1 MAKNCFVE
9 KEPAGYQF
17 LRNTSGDEVV
27 AGEFCIIGGFA
38 AIAQETIA
46 ANAWGNFLTGS
57 GALVQSAKL
66 TTSDDTFGTPGAYV
80 YWNDTTKS
88 FSDTLQVG
96 YYKVGQLN
104 TAKVDGVIAFN
115 KFERAE
121 IVPSDVATIE
131 ELVETIEELV
141 NANAELG
148 GRSFMK
154 KAVLS
159 STDAAT
165 PVHLLTDEDVGEG
178 KKAYVSK
185 IYFSVD
191 GGTAWA
197 TTENVT
203 LQDTAE
209 TVGLTVD
216 ADGLTANAMFDEGGE
231 KVMLA
236 APIADG
242 AGFTEGKGLDIA
254 GNANGTAGSDLIVTV
269 FGCIM

>member
-17 LRNTSGDEVV
+17 LQNTSGDEVV

-46 ANAWGNFLTGS
+46 ADAWGNFLTGS

-66 TTSDDTFGTPGAYV
+66 SDTYNTFGTPGAYV
-80 YWNDTTKS
+80 YWDNTDKS
-88 FSDTLQVG
+88 FSDTLEVG

-104 TAKVDGVIAFN
+104 TAKADGVIAFN

-121 IVPSDVATIE
+121 IVPSGFADLE
-131 ELVETIEELV
+131 EVV
-141 NANAELG
+141 NANAALG
-148 GRSFMK
+148 GRFFK
-154 KAVLS
+154 KTATLA

-165 PVHLLTDEDVGEG
+165 AEHLLTDEEVGTG
-178 KKAYVSK
+178 NKVYVSK

-191 GGTAWA
+191 GENAWA
-197 TTENVT
+197 GTTNVT
-203 LQDTAE
+203 LQDTDAVVGA
-209 TVGLTVD
+209 TVAVAGLTDD
-216 ADGLTANAMFDEGGE
+216 ATFDEGDAKVALGE
-231 KVMLA
+231 A
-236 APIADG
+236 IADG
-242 AGFTEGKGLDIA
+242 VGFTAGKGLVIVGDV
-254 GNANGTAGSDLIVTV
+254 NGTAGSDLIVTV

>member
-17 LRNTSGDEVV
+17 LRNTSGAKVV

-66 TTSDDTFGTPGAYV
+66 TSSEDTFDTPGAYV
-80 YWNDTTKS
+80 YWNNSDKS
-88 FSDTLQVG
+88 FSDTVNVG

-104 TAKVDGVIAFN
+104 TVKSRGVIAFN
-115 KFERAE
+115 KFEKAE
-121 IVPSDVATIE
+121 IVASDVAT
-131 ELVETIEELV
+131 LQAVVE
-141 NANAELG
+141 ANAALG
-148 GRSFMK
+148 GRFFK
-154 KAVLS
+154 KTATLTS
-159 STDAAT
+159 AAAAT
-165 PVHLLTDEDVGEG
+165 PVHLLTNVEVGAG

-185 IYFSVD
+185 VYLSVD
-191 GGTAWA
+191 GADDWA
-197 TTENVT
+197 TTTNVT
-203 LQDTAE
+203 LQDTAD
-209 TVGLTVD
+209 TPVVGLTAAV
-216 ADGLTANAMFDEGGE
+216 AGLKGNAMIDEGNTN
-231 KVMLA
+231 VTLA

-242 AGFTEGKGLDIA
+242 AGFTTAKGLDIA
-254 GNANGTAGSDLIVTV
+254 GNANGTGSDLIVTV

>member
-17 LRNTSGDEVV
+17 LRNTSGAEVV

-57 GALVQSAKL
+57 GALVQSAEL
-66 TTSDDTFGTPGAYV
+66 TAAEDTFGTPGAYV
-80 YWNDTTKS
+80 YWNNTDKS
-88 FSDTLQVG
+88 FSDTVTTG

-104 TAKVDGVIAFN
+104 TAKADGVIAFN

-121 IVPSDVATIE
+121 IVSSDVATLE
-131 ELVETIEELV
+131 AVVT
-141 NANAELG
+141 ANAALG
-148 GRSFMK
+148 GRFFK
-154 KAVLS
+154 KTAKLTS
-159 STDAAT
+159 AAAAT
-165 PVHLLTDEDVGEG
+165 PVHLLTDAEVGAG

-185 IYFSVD
+185 VYMSVD
-191 GGTAWA
+191 GAVNWGTTA
-197 TTENVT
+197 TVT
-203 LQDTAE
+203 LQDTAGSPV
-209 TVGLTVD
+209 VGLTAAV
-216 ADGLTANAMFDEGGE
+216 AGLTANAMIDEGDTN
-231 KVMLA
+231 VTLA

-242 AGFTEGKGLDIA
+242 AGFTAAKGLDIA
-254 GNANGTAGSDLIVTV
+254 GNANGTGSDLIVTV

>member
-17 LRNTSGDEVV
+17 LRNTSGAEVV

-66 TTSDDTFGTPGAYV
+66 TTSEDTFGTPGAYV
-80 YWNDTTKS
+80 YWNNTDKS
-88 FSDTLQVG
+88 FSDTVTTG

-104 TAKVDGVIAFN
+104 TAKAAGVIAFN

-121 IVPSDVATIE
+121 IVSSDVATLE
-131 ELVETIEELV
+131 AVVT
-141 NANAELG
+141 ANAALG
-148 GRSFMK
+148 GRFFK
-154 KAVLS
+154 KTATLTS
-159 STDAAT
+159 AAAAT
-165 PVHLLTDEDVGEG
+165 PVHILTDADVGSG
-178 KKAYVSK
+178 KRAYVSK

-197 TTENVT
+197 TTANVT
-203 LQDTAE
+203 LRDTAG
-209 TVGLTVD
+209 TPVVGATVD
-216 ADGLTANAMFDEGGE
+216 VAGLIANAMIDEGNTN
-231 KVMLA
+231 VTLA
-236 APIADG
+236 APIANG
-242 AGFTEGKGLDIA
+242 AGFTAGKGLDIV
-254 GNANGTAGSDLIVTV
+254 GDKVGTGSNLIVTV

>member
-17 LRNTSGDEVV
+17 LRNTTGAEVV

-57 GALVQSAKL
+57 GALIQSAEL
-66 TTSDDTFGTPGAYV
+66 TTAEDTFGTPGAYV
-80 YWNDTTKS
+80 YWNNTDKS
-88 FSDTLQVG
+88 FSDTVTTG

-104 TAKVDGVIAFN
+104 TAKAGGVIAFN

-121 IVPSDVATIE
+121 IVSSDVATLE
-131 ELVETIEELV
+131 SVVT
-141 NANAELG
+141 ANAALG
-148 GRSFMK
+148 GRFFK
-154 KAVLS
+154 KTATLTS
-159 STDAAT
+159 AAAAT
-165 PVHLLTDEDVGEG
+165 PVHLLTDAEVGAG

-185 IYFSVD
+185 VYMSVD
-191 GGTAWA
+191 GAVNWGTTA
-197 TTENVT
+197 TVT
-203 LQDTAE
+203 LQDTAGSPV
-209 TVGLTVD
+209 VGLTAAV
-216 ADGLTANAMFDEGGE
+216 AGLTANAMIDEGDSN
-231 KVMLA
+231 VTLA

-242 AGFTEGKGLDIA
+242 AGFTTAKGLDIA
-254 GNANGTAGSDLIVTV
+254 GNANGTGSDLIVTV

>member
-17 LRNTSGDEVV
+17 LRNTSGAEVV

-57 GALVQSAKL
+57 GALVQSAEL
-66 TTSDDTFGTPGAYV
+66 TTSEDTFGTPGAYV

-121 IVPSDVATIE
+121 IVPSGLDTLEAVVT
-131 ELVETIEELV
+131 
-141 NANAELG
+141 ANAALG
-148 GRSFMK
+148 GRFFK
-154 KAVLS
+154 RTVKLT

-165 PVHLLTDEDVGEG
+165 PVPLLTDEEVGTG

-191 GGTAWA
+191 GDDKWETTA
-197 TTENVT
+197 NVT
-203 LQDTAE
+203 LQDTEAVVGA
-209 TVGLTVD
+209 TVGV
-216 ADGLTANAMFDEGGE
+216 AGLIANAMIDEGDTN
-231 KVMLA
+231 VTLA

-242 AGFTEGKGLDIA
+242 AGFTEAKGLDIVGDA
-254 GNANGTAGSDLIVTV
+254 DGTGSDLIVTV